1 MNKIIPLFLLFLVT
15 WSAQSQTVQGL
26 HKGKLTG
33 AIFFDENGKETNR
46 IEPIYE
52 ALEVYVSNQI
62 GGIYLGEG
70 YIESRNWMDSEFVEV
85 PIDPNDLERIRVDT
99 IVKLQ
104 RAYHVGKP
112 IIGKKDGKYGLL
124 SQQGN
129 ILMAFEYSRILP
141 SIELVGY
148 QNAAQKPLLLMQKGT
163 QYSLVDAGLT
173 PIIKENQFPSYFDK
187 LSRKAE
193 ALELMVFGDYLLVN
207 EGGVLT
213 DSIVKV
219 PAKKKTVK
227 GKLVIK
233 EKAYSYPVYYYKG
246 GNFNVL
252 NLKTGTLLWPVSKAD
267 ILITASD
274 VDGKA
279 LFENLNPRNINS
291 VFNYPS
297 SRVKVNPSS
306 FEFK

>member
-1 MNKIIPLFLLFLVT
+1 MNKIIPLFLVFLVT

-33 AIFFDENGKETNR
+33 AIFFDENGKESNR

-52 ALEVYVSNQI
+52 VLEVYVRNQI
-62 GGIYLGEG
+62 GGLYLGDG
-70 YIESRNWMDSEFVEV
+70 FIDSRNWMDSEYVEV
-85 PIDPNDLERIRVDT
+85 PIDPNDLSRFRVDT
-99 IVKLQ
+99 FVNLQ
-104 RAYHVGKP
+104 RAYYVGKP
-112 IIGKKDGKYGLL
+112 IIVKKDGKYGLIN
-124 SQQGN
+124 QQGN
-129 ILMAFEYSRILP
+129 TLMALDYNSILP
-141 SIELVGY
+141 SIEIVGY
-148 QNAAQKPLLLMQKGT
+148 QNANQKPLLLMQKGT
-163 QYSLVDAGLT
+163 QFTLYDASLT
-173 PIIKENQFPSYFDK
+173 PIIKEIQFPNYFGK

-193 ALELMVFGDYLLVN
+193 ALELMLFGDYLLVN
-207 EGGVLT
+207 EGGILT

-219 PAKKKTVK
+219 PAKKETVK
-227 GKLVIK
+227 GKVVIK

-252 NLKTGTLLWPVSKAD
+252 NLKTGTLLWPVSKPD
-267 ILITASD
+267 ILITALD

-297 SRVKVNPSS
+297 SRIKVNPNS

>member
-1 MNKIIPLFLLFLVT
+1 
-15 WSAQSQTVQGL
+15 
-26 HKGKLTG
+26 
-33 AIFFDENGKETNR
+33 
-46 IEPIYE
+46 
-52 ALEVYVSNQI
+52 
-62 GGIYLGEG
+62 
-70 YIESRNWMDSEFVEV
+70 
-85 PIDPNDLERIRVDT
+85 
-99 IVKLQ
+99 
-104 RAYHVGKP
+104 
-112 IIGKKDGKYGLL
+112 
-124 SQQGN
+124 
-129 ILMAFEYSRILP
+129 MAFEYSRILP